1 MPDLLPDH
9 PEHVGYEDV
18 IADLEEENDPSLDD
32 VRVHGA
38 SCGQESSAVSRPSFH
53 RRRRTCL
60 DNSLINR
67 LLKIFDFLPGSQDV
81 KVFTTFGALYE
92 ATPIIVALLDVLN
105 QLSSLVGCHGPS
117 IFALP
122 SQSL

>member
-1 MPDLLPDH
+1 MTQAWMTYGSMAPP
-9 PEHVGYEDV
+9 VGR
-18 IADLEEENDPSLDD
+18 SLALF
-32 VRVHGA
+32 HA
-38 SCGQESSAVSRPSFH
+38 RPF
-53 RRRRTCL
+53 RRHRTCL
-60 DNSLINR
+60 DDSLINR